1 MARPLKFKQAIYD
14 SATKLFG
21 ERGLAETGVREIAKD
36 AGVSEAALYRHWKG
50 KKELARDIF
59 IDGMAQLQ
67 TRLVADVPT
76 DGPACYAIRGVVRIF
91 FETYD
96 TFPDAVH
103 FLLMNQHVVW
113 RTIDRDEPNPVNFW
127 FNLLRE
133 RAAQFEL
140 VDEAADDII
149 GPVTLGMILRPGIA
163 ASYGSIPRPLSQHID
178 KVSLAICRVVGTPWC
193 IGVESNADST
203 PTSSIVNKPPAEIG

>member
-133 RAAQFEL
+133 RA
-140 VDEAADDII
+140 V
-149 GPVTLGMILRPGIA
+149 G
-163 ASYGSIPRPLSQHID
+163 
-178 KVSLAICRVVGTPWC
+178 VSLAARTHRPRDAPLCRLDHGLQHV
-193 IGVESNADST
+193 D
-203 PTSSIVNKPPAEIG
+203 

>member
-21 ERGLAETGVREIAKD
+21 EHGLADTGVREIAKD

-59 IDGMAQLQ
+59 LDGMSQLQ
-67 TRLVADVPT
+67 LRLVTEVPT
-76 DGPACYAIRGVVRIF
+76 DGPACHAIHAVVRIF
-91 FETYD
+91 FEAYD
-96 TFPDAVH
+96 TVPEAVH

-113 RTIDRDEPNPVNFW
+113 RTIDRDMPNPVSFW
-127 FNLLRE
+127 FNLLRD
-133 RAAQFEL
+133 RAAQFDL
-140 VDEAADDII
+140 VDESVDDII

-193 IGVESNADST
+193 IGADAVADST
-203 PTSSIVNKPPAEIG
+203 PS